1 MIKPLSLLNQR
12 INSNV
17 MVELKG
23 GRGYR
28 GILEGFDPHMNLV
41 LRAAEETQDSQS
53 QRKMDLAIV
62 RGTTSFT
69 SPHDVGGR
77 RDQGD
82 RVARQ
87 NGKEKRPHPVPT
99 LWPASVQQT
108 ESVLRL
114 LRIRED
120 QEASKFLLGEEAL
133 TMARDQGTSE
143 FSDLRPKEK
152 CGIIG
157 CAGTTPIT
165 SDLYYGLRILQHRG
179 QESAGL

>member
-1 MIKPLSLLNQR
+1 MTYSLVAR
-12 INSNV
+12 WYMGSY
-17 MVELKG
+17 E
-23 GRGYR
+23 
-28 GILEGFDPHMNLV
+28 
-41 LRAAEETQDSQS
+41 
-53 QRKMDLAIV
+53 
-62 RGTTSFT
+62 GTTSFT

-99 LWPASVQQT
+99 LWPAGVQQT

-114 LRIRED
+114 LRIRTD
-120 QEASKFLLGEEAL
+120 QTASEFLLGEEAL
-133 TMARDQGTSE
+133 AMARDQGTSE

-157 CAGTTPIT
+157 CAGTSPIT
-165 SDLYYGLRILQHRG
+165 SHLRNALRTLQPRG
-179 QESAGL
+179 QER